1 MPAPLALFP
10 IITFIAKKGVEAAV
24 KKYGKTAVKKAQ
36 DASKNQPTPK
46 YMKDQKGP
54 SIAEKEKAATV
65 ARKTR
70 NRVGAG
76 TAAVGAGLYGIDKLA
91 RAAGNYERER
101 QRANKANSEK
111 PVKKSNGG
119 MLDSPAAVK
128 RRSGAA
134 VKGFKNGGMATKW
147 ESKWG

>member
-1 MPAPLALFP
+1 MPAPALFP
-10 IITFIAKKGVEAAV
+10 IITLIAKKGVEAAV

-46 YMKDQKGP
+46 YMRDQKGP

-76 TAAVGAGLYGIDKLA
+76 TVAVGAGLYGIDKLA

-101 QRANKANSEK
+101 QKANKANSEK

>member
-1 MPAPLALFP
+1 MR
-10 IITFIAKKGVEAAV
+10 
-24 KKYGKTAVKKAQ
+24 
-36 DASKNQPTPK
+36 
-46 YMKDQKGP
+46 DQKGP

-76 TAAVGAGLYGIDKLA
+76 TVAVGTGLYGIDKLA

-101 QRANKANSEK
+101 QKTNKANSEK

-134 VKGFKNGGMATKW
+134 VKGFKKGGMATKW

>member
-1 MPAPLALFP
+1 MPAPALFP
-10 IITFIAKKGVEAAV
+10 IITLIAKKGVEAAI

-54 SIAEKEKAATV
+54 SIAEKEKAATA

-70 NRVGAG
+70 NRVIAG
-76 TAAVGAGLYGIDKLA
+76 TGAVGGGLYTAHELA
-91 RAAGNYERER
+91 KSAGQSDAVKKRLGLPV
-101 QRANKANSEK
+101 NKA
-111 PVKKSNGG
+111 NGG
-119 MLDSPAAVK
+119 MLNSPAAVK

-134 VKGFKNGGMATKW
+134 VKGFKKGGMATKW

>member
-54 SIAEKEKAATV
+54 SIAEKGEGCYCCT
-65 ARKTR
+65 
-70 NRVGAG
+70 
-76 TAAVGAGLYGIDKLA
+76 
-91 RAAGNYERER
+91 
-101 QRANKANSEK
+101 QNSQ
-111 PVKKSNGG
+111 PCW
-119 MLDSPAAVK
+119 
-128 RRSGAA
+128 RWHSGC
-134 VKGFKNGGMATKW
+134 W
-147 ESKWG
+147 CWSLRH

>member
-10 IITFIAKKGVEAAV
+10 IITFIAKKGVEAAI

-54 SIAEKEKAATV
+54 SIAERERAATQ
-65 ARKTR
+65 ARKNR
-70 NRVGAG
+70 NRVIAG
-76 TAAVGAGLYGIDKLA
+76 TVV
-91 RAAGNYERER
+91 AAGAAKGGHELMKAAGQSDAVKERLGI
-101 QRANKANSEK
+101 
-111 PVKKSNGG
+111 PVKKKMGG
-119 MLDSPAAVK
+119 MLKSPDAVK

-134 VKGFKNGGMATKW
+134 VKGFKKGGMATKW

>member
-76 TAAVGAGLYGIDKLA
+76 TVAVGAGLYGIDKLA

-101 QRANKANSEK
+101 QKTNKANSEK
-111 PVKKSNGG
+111 PVNKSNGG
-119 MLDSPAAVK
+119 MLNSPAAVK

-134 VKGFKNGGMATKW
+134 VKGFNKGGMATKW

>member
-1 MPAPLALFP
+1 MPAPALFP

-54 SIAEKEKAATV
+54 SIAEKEKAAT
-65 ARKTR
+65 
-70 NRVGAG
+70 
-76 TAAVGAGLYGIDKLA
+76 GLYTAHELA
-91 RAAGNYERER
+91 KSAGQSDAVKKRLGLPV
-101 QRANKANSEK
+101 NKA
-111 PVKKSNGG
+111 NGG

-134 VKGFKNGGMATKW
+134 VKGFKKGGMATKW